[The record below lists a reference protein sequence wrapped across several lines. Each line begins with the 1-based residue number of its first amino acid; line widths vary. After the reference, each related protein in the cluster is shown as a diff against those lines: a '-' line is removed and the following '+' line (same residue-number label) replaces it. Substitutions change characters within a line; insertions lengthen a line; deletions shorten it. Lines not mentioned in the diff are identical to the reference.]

1 MLVSACMTP
10 DPLTIKTDSTI
21 YDAMQMMLERD
32 IRHLPVVDERG
43 ELVGMLSDRD
53 LRKFSL
59 SFSEDDAHMKD
70 RLKAPA
76 LDLANTDTL
85 TVSSEDELKE
95 AIEAML
101 ENKVGALPV
110 VDPVEDKLVGI
121 LSYIDVLR
129 AAAEVM

>member
-1 MLVSACMTP
+1 MLVAACMTP
-10 DPLTIKTDSTI
+10 DPITVGPDSTI

-59 SFSEDDAHMKD
+59 SFSEDDAHVKE
-70 RLKAPA
+70 RLRARVA
-76 LDLANTDTL
+76 DLANTDLL
-85 TVSSEDELKE
+85 TVSTEDELKD
-95 AIEAML
+95 AIEQML

-110 VDPVEDKLVGI
+110 VDPVESKLAGI
-121 LSYIDVLR
+121 LSYVDVLR
-129 AAAEVM
+129 AASEML